1 VTTTDRPGAGTA
13 EHGSHGTGDGAHDS
27 RGHAAHGGNIFDPQL
42 LDRCISCG
50 FCLPACPTYALT
62 KDEGS
67 SPRGRITLMRAL
79 ETGKLDPDD
88 DRLQEESSFC
98 LGCRACEPVCPAGV
112 QYGHLLETWRD
123 HQWRGRHRPLL
134 ARLLMTV
141 VDRKALVRLIGVV
154 RRPAR
159 TRESP
164 RLLARVRTAS
174 SASRNGTA
182 FGTPLTLMLGCFERG
197 LYPGVSKAV
206 RTLLPEI
213 AVPENQGC
221 CGALHAHNGDS
232 AEGIALAR
240 KLGEQLP
247 GVIVTTA
254 GGCAAH
260 LATVLGRD
268 RVHELSEHLVKAGYE
283 PIGELTVD
291 DGHGGRRRAR
301 VAIQDSC
308 HLRNGLGVS
317 AEPRALLGAVADFVP
332 VAGDGSCCGSAGSY
346 SLLRPGDA
354 RRVLAP
360 KLDAVEAAGVDYL
373 VAVNPGCLRQWH
385 GGLARRRSRIRAVHL
400 ADLLVAAAGG
410 RPLPTGLPI
419 EARLPQVRLPSG
431 QRVRRVLRRGRD
443 GAPTTSGFSA

>member
-1 VTTTDRPGAGTA
+1 MTAVDKDAAGHEATPA
-13 EHGSHGTGDGAHDS
+13 G
-27 RGHAAHGGNIFDPQL
+27 RGIFDPEL

-62 KDEGS
+62 RDEGS

-79 ETGKLDPDD
+79 ETGRLDEDD
-88 DRLQEESSFC
+88 PRLQEESSFC

-134 ARLLMTV
+134 ARALMLV
-141 VDRKALVRLIGVV
+141 VDRKPLVRLIGVV
-154 RRPAR
+154 RRPAA

-164 RLLARVRTAS
+164 RNVRDA
-174 SASRNGTA
+174 AVERAGRNGA
-182 FGTPLTLMLGCFERG
+182 APGAPRVSLMLGCFERG
-197 LYPGVSKAV
+197 LFPGVSKAV
-206 RTLLPEI
+206 QKLLPGI
-213 AVPENQGC
+213 AVPQDQGC

-232 AEGIALAR
+232 AGGVELAR

-260 LATVLGRD
+260 LASVLGRD
-268 RVHELSEHLVKAGYE
+268 RVHELSEHLVKDGHE
-283 PIGELTVD
+283 PVGELTVD
-291 DGHGGRRRAR
+291 DGKGGRRRAR

-317 AEPRALLGAVADFVP
+317 AEPRALIGQVAEFVA
-332 VAGDGSCCGSAGSY
+332 VAGDGSCCGSAGTY

-354 RRVLAP
+354 RRVLDP

-373 VAVNPGCLRQWH
+373 VAVNPGCLRQWQT
-385 GGLARRRSRIRAVHL
+385 GLARRKSRVRAVHL

-410 RPLPTGLPI
+410 RALPTGLPLA
-419 EARLPQVRLPSG
+419 ARLPTVRLPSG
-431 QRVRRVLRRGRD
+431 QRVRRVFRLRKDAAGQTTD
-443 GAPTTSGFSA
+443 GWSA